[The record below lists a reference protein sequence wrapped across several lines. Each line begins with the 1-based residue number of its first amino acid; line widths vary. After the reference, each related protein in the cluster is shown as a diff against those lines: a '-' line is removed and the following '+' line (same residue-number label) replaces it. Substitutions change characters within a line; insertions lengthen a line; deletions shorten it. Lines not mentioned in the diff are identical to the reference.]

1 MCVASIYILYCFSV
15 LNWVVLLFLF
25 CFGVVIVGFIIKSFK
40 GNWLLTSP
48 LYSQENKIL
57 HKILYY
63 CFHNT
68 LQLKL
73 YLLCN
78 ILHLFSVLVLFQVH
92 IFHVI
97 NVENSIIELFLL
109 SKSSVLIKRQLLSD
123 RECFCPHIHQ
133 WHTSCISVLI
143 YDQR

>member
-1 MCVASIYILYCFSV
+1 MCVCVCCQHLYTVLFQCFKLSCVAFPCLLRCCHCSVLLWKVLKGIDSWLHPYIARNIKYCF
-15 LNWVVLLFLF
+15 
-25 CFGVVIVGFIIKSFK
+25 
-40 GNWLLTSP
+40 
-48 LYSQENKIL
+48 Y
-57 HKILYY
+57 
-63 CFHNT
+63 NT

-109 SKSSVLIKRQLLSD
+109 SKSSDLIKRQLLSD